1 MKSWLQRLRRS
12 DPPRPTDG
20 SEHRHEPQLVPTAD
34 LDAYPSVDRG
44 ISVRTVDEILRA
56 HEDLLARIKL
66 CYGADR
72 PTFEAHL
79 LDPIKSYASFVNLL
93 PATPDNFFND
103 AGGLF
108 RLGLE
113 VAFFSLQGTD
123 GHIVSGRSTISTR
136 RELEPRWR
144 HATFLAGLCSEI
156 HRTLSQLI
164 VTDERGDEWPAYLV
178 PLTPWLAERGSKR
191 FFVRWLANSQESR
204 ALGLFALPHI
214 VARETMQHLATGN
227 SIAVPQLLSCV
238 SGLPLYREQNVLV
251 DLVRRAAALVID
263 QNLTASSSRYG
274 KPILGA
280 HLERYLIDAMR
291 RLIASQSSWS
301 PNQERSRVWLAAD
314 GMFIVWPNAAADIRR
329 LLEEDEL
336 PGIPKSPETI
346 LEILTAAGVFLQQ
359 SQTQPLWKITPPPGR
374 TEIDAIKVATPGIL
388 LTAPSQLASALDQ
401 HIASAPGQVASPQVA
416 SQEPATPPTTSAQT
430 ADSQSPRTENDRSD
444 LAREPHVASPL
455 EPTDHAVR
463 IPPSIASLGTQPP
476 PGPVPC
482 KQPAGEESS
491 LFRLKAPFRLSPQ
504 VRDSLAV
511 AVESLNLNPR
521 EALAITVPA
530 GLFVPLAHFKGARL
544 DVPVV
549 IRALAD
555 VGMLAPPPGGD
566 QLSTSQQVIRGNAE
580 TGIVIR
586 PTFIAGLDPSDFLLT

>member
-1 MKSWLQRLRRS
+1 MRSWLQRLR
-12 DPPRPTDG
+12 G
-20 SEHRHEPQLVPTAD
+20 SGAPHSQAGSAIRHEPELVPGPD

-44 ISVRTVDEILRA
+44 ISVRTVDEILLA
-56 HEDLLARIKL
+56 HQELLGRIKL

-79 LDPIKSYASFVNLL
+79 LQPIRSYAAFVNLL

-113 VAFFSLQGTD
+113 VAFFALQGTD
-123 GHIVSGRSTISTR
+123 GHIVSGRATISTR

-144 HATFLAGLCSEI
+144 QATFLAGLCSEI

-164 VTDERGDEWPAYLV
+164 VTDERGDEWPAYLG
-178 PLTPWLAERGSKR
+178 PLTPWLVERGSKR

-214 VARETMQHLATGN
+214 VARETMQHLSTGN
-227 SIAVPQLLSCV
+227 AIAVPQLLSCV

-263 QNLTASSSRYG
+263 QNLTASASRYG

-314 GMFIVWPNAAADIRR
+314 GMFIVWPNAAADIRK

-346 LEILTAAGVFLQQ
+346 LEILTAAGVFQQQ
-359 SQTQPLWKITPPPGR
+359 SQTQPLWKIAPPPGR

-388 LTAPSQLASALDQ
+388 LTSAAHLSGALDQ
-401 HIASAPGQVASPQVA
+401 NIASIARQVVTAPLAQQDPAVQASTSPLAGEPQA
-416 SQEPATPPTTSAQT
+416 PP
-430 ADSQSPRTENDRSD
+430 ADSEERP
-444 LAREPHVASPL
+444 A
-455 EPTDHAVR
+455 
-463 IPPSIASLGTQPP
+463 PSATL
-476 PGPVPC
+476 GPVPLTPPISSASNATIGPS
-482 KQPAGEESS
+482 QPSDRVPSSSASDEEGP
-491 LFRLKAPFRLSPQ
+491 LFRLRAPFRLSPQ
-504 VRDSLAV
+504 VRDSLSA
-511 AVESLNLNPR
+511 AVESLNRDPR
-521 EALAITVPA
+521 EAIAITIPA
-530 GLFVPLAHFKGARL
+530 GLFVPLAHFKSDKL

-555 VGMLAPPPGGD
+555 VDMLAPPPGGEP
-566 QLSTSQQVIRGNAE
+566 LSTSQQVIRGQAE

-586 PTFIAGLDPSDFLLT
+586 PHFVAGLDPSDFLLT